1 MATTTGKTHCVK
13 CGKDKATLRCGG
25 CLQEFCYKHVID
37 HRQELNKQLD
47 VIENNRDTFKQSFNQ
62 YIQQTNNNTLI
73 QQINQWEQNSIKK
86 IQQIAEEARQV
97 AVKNTNE
104 YIHQIEIK
112 LHRLTDQL
120 RESRKEDDFN
130 EINLRQYQEEIN
142 RLTKELTKPLNIS
155 IQEDSTSF
163 INKISVYVSDDD
175 DLISNGENQ
184 KFIIIQIDKSWIKK
198 VTR

>member
-1 MATTTGKTHCVK
+1 MAAANGKIRCVICNKRKSTLK
-13 CGKDKATLRCGG
+13 CRGCSKD
-25 CLQEFCYKHVID
+25 FCYTHWD
-37 HRQELNKQLD
+37 THRQKLKIKLAE
-47 VIENNRDTFKQSFNQ
+47 IENNKETFKQSFNQ
-62 YIQQTNNNTLI
+62 YIQQPNNNTLM

>member
-1 MATTTGKTHCVK
+1 MATAIGKTHCVK

-47 VIENNRDTFKQSFNQ
+47 EIENNRDTFKQLFNQ

-86 IQQIAEEARQV
+86 IQQIGEEARQV

-112 LHRLTDQL
+112 LNKLTEEL
-120 RESRKEDDFN
+120 RESREEEDFN
-130 EINLRQYQEEIN
+130 ETNLRQYQEELN
-142 RLTKELTKPLNIS
+142 RLTKELSKLSNIS
-155 IQEDSTSF
+155 IREDSKSF
-163 INKISVYVSDDD
+163 INKIALTVS
-175 DLISNGENQ
+175 G
-184 KFIIIQIDKSWIKK
+184 KFQFLTVRIN
-198 VTR
+198 